1 MEETSIHHVLVAC
14 KRKKKHRGKKPTKN
28 STIRL
33 GRHWVNMQ
41 TWLGGGRCES
51 HCHPP
56 RSPCRYMFQ
65 CHPTTFGRC
74 AGSRQDPDA
83 NAGTCSRQSQCR
95 SSPTHVWKHVRDNVT
110 MLPTKKQT
118 HAYANFNTLVTAN
131 LFALYEFIRQTQK
144 VLATTKSATK
154 LAAKCLDQKNLSLC
168 HNLSSA
174 HFAPRYLTHPHI
186 WTPPITCAHACRHAN
201 IRSSRD

>member
-1 MEETSIHHVLVAC
+1 MINHNSGGNIHHVLVAC

-118 HAYANFNTLVTAN
+118 HAYANFNTLQ
-131 LFALYEFIRQTQK
+131 LQQICLPFM
-144 VLATTKSATK
+144 SSC
-154 LAAKCLDQKNLSLC
+154 AKHRRC
-168 HNLSSA
+168 
-174 HFAPRYLTHPHI
+174 
-186 WTPPITCAHACRHAN
+186 
-201 IRSSRD
+201 